1 MSDLNKG
8 MENQFQNLTEIKRK
22 SFLKLLQKF
31 EYLLDGT
38 CVPWKIDTLDLKSK
52 EDVNPIC

>member
-1 MSDLNKG
+1 